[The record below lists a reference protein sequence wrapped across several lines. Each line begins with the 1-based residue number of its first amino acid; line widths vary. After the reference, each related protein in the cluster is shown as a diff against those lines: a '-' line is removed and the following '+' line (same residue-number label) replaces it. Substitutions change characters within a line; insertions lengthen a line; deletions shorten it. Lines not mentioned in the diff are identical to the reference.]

1 MTLRRSLLLVVA
13 GLTVAAL
20 LIVTAAAVL
29 GMRQYLLDRTD
40 EQLAAAAVL
49 ARSRTELL
57 VGDPEARGEAIRQVV
72 AVTDYVVEIRTARTG
87 TVRVVSGAPL
97 PARPLLDQL
106 SVTGERA
113 QNVADYRAVVTHDGD
128 YTVLVALSLQP
139 LRDTVRRLLLVAGA
153 TSLIVLALLMLI
165 ARLLIARRLRPLD
178 AITATATDIAGG
190 DLVRPVPS
198 LAGPR
203 TEVGRLTSA
212 INEML
217 AQIQEAIGAW
227 QRSENRMR
235 SFVADASHE
244 LRTPVTS
251 IQGYA
256 QLIRTGVVDVRER
269 PDVLRRLEEE
279 ATRMGTLVNALLYLA
294 QLDASP
300 QLRRAPV
307 DLARLARDAV
317 ADASAVEPDR
327 PLSAE
332 TPTPCV
338 VAGDENS
345 LRQVLANL
353 LSNVRAHT
361 PPGAA
366 AVVRVGPAPDRR
378 FVRVEVIDEGP
389 GMDATTARHAFE
401 RFWRADQARTAGGG
415 AGLGLAIVAE
425 VVAGHGGEAGIDGST
440 VWFTLPRDS

>member
-1 MTLRRSLLLVVA
+1 MTLRRSLLIVVA

-20 LIVTAAAVL
+20 LIVTATAVL
-29 GMRQYLLDRTD
+29 GMRQYLLNRTD

-57 VGDPEARGEAIRQVV
+57 VGDPEMRGEAIRQVV
-72 AVTDYVVEIRTARTG
+72 SVTDYVVEIRTAGAG
-87 TVRVVSGAPL
+87 TIRVVSGAPL
-97 PARPLLDQL
+97 PARPLLDQA
-106 SVTGERA
+106 SAAGEEP
-113 QNVADYRAVVTHDGD
+113 QNVAGYRAVITHDGD

-139 LRDTVRRLLLVAGA
+139 LRDTVQRLLLVAGV

-212 INEML
+212 INKML

-227 QRSENRMR
+227 QRSESRMR

-300 QLRRAPV
+300 ELRRAPV

-332 TPTPCV
+332 TPAECV
-338 VAGDENS
+338 VTGDEDS

-353 LSNVRAHT
+353 LANVRAHT

-366 AVVRVGPAPDRR
+366 AVVRVGPTPDGR
-378 FVRVEVIDEGP
+378 FVRVEVTDEGP
-389 GMDATTARHAFE
+389 GMDAKTARHAFE
-401 RFWRADQARTAGGG
+401 RFWRADRGRTAGGG
-415 AGLGLAIVAE
+415 AGLGLAIVAD
-425 VVAGHGGEAGIDGST
+425 VVASHGGKAGIDGST

>member
-1 MTLRRSLLLVVA
+1 MLVVA
-13 GLTVAAL
+13 GLTSVAL
-20 LIVTAAAVL
+20 LVVTAAAVL
-29 GMRQYLLDRTD
+29 GMRQYLLNRTD

-49 ARSRTELL
+49 ARSRTALL
-57 VGDPEARGEAIRQVV
+57 VGDPEMRGEAIRQVV

-87 TVRVVSGAPL
+87 TVRVASGAPL
-97 PARPLLDQL
+97 PARALLDQA
-106 SVTGERA
+106 SATVVGP
-113 QNVADYRAVVTHDGD
+113 QNVAGYRAVVTHDGD

-139 LRDTVRRLLLVAGA
+139 LRDTVRRLLLVAGV

-190 DLVRPVPS
+190 DLLRPVPA

-212 INEML
+212 INKML
-217 AQIQEAIGAW
+217 SQIQEAIGAW
-227 QRSENRMR
+227 QRSESRMR

-256 QLIRTGVVDVRER
+256 QLIRTGVIDVRER

-279 ATRMGTLVNALLYLA
+279 ATRMGALVNALLYLA

-300 QLRRAPV
+300 ELRRAPV

-317 ADASAVEPDR
+317 ADASAVEPYR
-327 PLSAE
+327 PLSVE
-332 TPTPCV
+332 TPAQCLVT
-338 VAGDENS
+338 GDENS

-353 LSNVRAHT
+353 LANVRAHT
-361 PPGAA
+361 PPAAA
-366 AVVRVGPAPDRR
+366 AVVRVGLAPGGRV
-378 FVRVEVIDEGP
+378 VRVEVTDEGS
-389 GMDATTARHAFE
+389 GMDAETARHAFE
-401 RFWRADQARTAGGG
+401 RFWRADRARTAGGG

-425 VVAGHGGEAGIDGST
+425 VVASHGGEAGIDGST
-440 VWFTLPRDS
+440 VWFTLPHDS

>member
-1 MTLRRSLLLVVA
+1 MLVVA
-13 GLTVAAL
+13 GLTSVAL
-20 LIVTAAAVL
+20 LVVTAAAVL
-29 GMRQYLLDRTD
+29 GMRQYLLNRTD

-49 ARSRTELL
+49 ARSRTALL
-57 VGDPEARGEAIRQVV
+57 VGDPEMRGEAIRQVV

-87 TVRVVSGAPL
+87 TVRVASGAPL
-97 PARPLLDQL
+97 PARALLDQA
-106 SVTGERA
+106 SATVVEP
-113 QNVADYRAVVTHDGD
+113 QNVAGYRAVVTHDGD

-139 LRDTVRRLLLVAGA
+139 LRDTVRRLLLVAGI

-190 DLVRPVPS
+190 DLLRPVPA

-212 INEML
+212 INKML
-217 AQIQEAIGAW
+217 SQIQEAIGAW
-227 QRSENRMR
+227 QRSESRMR

-256 QLIRTGVVDVRER
+256 QLIRTGVIDVRER

-279 ATRMGTLVNALLYLA
+279 ATRMGALVNALLYLA

-300 QLRRAPV
+300 ELRRAPV

-317 ADASAVEPDR
+317 ADASAVEPYR
-327 PLSAE
+327 PLSVE
-332 TPTPCV
+332 TPAQCLVT
-338 VAGDENS
+338 GDENS

-353 LSNVRAHT
+353 LANVRAHT
-361 PPGAA
+361 PPAAA
-366 AVVRVGPAPDRR
+366 AVVRVGLAPGGRV
-378 FVRVEVIDEGP
+378 VRVEVTDEGS
-389 GMDATTARHAFE
+389 GMDAETARHAFE
-401 RFWRADQARTAGGG
+401 RFWRADRARTAGGG

-425 VVAGHGGEAGIDGST
+425 VVASHGGEAGIDGST
-440 VWFTLPRDS
+440 VWFTLPHDS

>member
-1 MTLRRSLLLVVA
+1 MLVVA
-13 GLTVAAL
+13 GLTSVAL
-20 LIVTAAAVL
+20 LVVTAAAVL
-29 GMRQYLLDRTD
+29 GMRQYLLNRTD

-49 ARSRTELL
+49 ARSRTALL
-57 VGDPEARGEAIRQVV
+57 VGDPEMRGEAIRQVV

-87 TVRVVSGAPL
+87 TVRVASGAPL
-97 PARPLLDQL
+97 PARALLDQA
-106 SVTGERA
+106 SATVVGP
-113 QNVADYRAVVTHDGD
+113 QNVAGYRAVVTHDGD

-139 LRDTVRRLLLVAGA
+139 LRDTVRQLLLVAGV

-190 DLVRPVPS
+190 DLLRPVPA

-212 INEML
+212 INKML
-217 AQIQEAIGAW
+217 SQIQEAIGAW
-227 QRSENRMR
+227 QRSESRMR

-256 QLIRTGVVDVRER
+256 QLIRTGVIDVRER

-279 ATRMGTLVNALLYLA
+279 ATRMGALVNALLYLA

-300 QLRRAPV
+300 ELRRAPV

-317 ADASAVEPDR
+317 ADASAVEPYR
-327 PLSAE
+327 PLSVE
-332 TPTPCV
+332 TPAQCLVT
-338 VAGDENS
+338 GDENS

-353 LSNVRAHT
+353 LANVRAHT

-366 AVVRVGPAPDRR
+366 AVVRLGLAPGGRV
-378 FVRVEVIDEGP
+378 VRVEVTDEGS
-389 GMDATTARHAFE
+389 GMDAETARHAFE
-401 RFWRADQARTAGGG
+401 RFWRADRARTAGGG

-425 VVAGHGGEAGIDGST
+425 VVASHGGEAGIDGST
-440 VWFTLPRDS
+440 VWFTLPHDS

>member
-1 MTLRRSLLLVVA
+1 MLVVA
-13 GLTVAAL
+13 GLTSVAL
-20 LIVTAAAVL
+20 VVVTAAAVV
-29 GMRQYLLDRTD
+29 GIRQYLVNRTD

-49 ARSRTELL
+49 ARSRTVLL
-57 VGDPEARGEAIRQVV
+57 VGDPEMRGEAIRQVV

-97 PARPLLDQL
+97 PARALLDQA
-106 SVTGERA
+106 SATVAEP
-113 QNVADYRAVVTHDGD
+113 QNVAGYRAVVTHDGD

-139 LRDTVRRLLLVAGA
+139 LRDTVRRLLLVAGV
-153 TSLIVLALLMLI
+153 TSLVVLALLMLI

-190 DLVRPVPS
+190 DLLRPVPA

-212 INEML
+212 INQML

-227 QRSENRMR
+227 QRSESRMR

-256 QLIRTGVVDVRER
+256 QLIRTGVIDVRER

-279 ATRMGTLVNALLYLA
+279 ATRMAALVNALLYLA

-300 QLRRAPV
+300 ELRRAPV

-317 ADASAVEPDR
+317 ADASAVEPYR
-327 PLSAE
+327 PLSVE
-332 TPTPCV
+332 TPAQCLVT
-338 VAGDENS
+338 GDENS

-353 LSNVRAHT
+353 LANVRAHT

-366 AVVRVGPAPDRR
+366 AVVRVGLAPGGRV
-378 FVRVEVIDEGP
+378 VRVEVTDDGS
-389 GMDATTARHAFE
+389 GMDAETARHAFE
-401 RFWRADQARTAGGG
+401 RFWRADRARTAGGG

-425 VVAGHGGEAGIDGST
+425 VVASHGGEAGIDGST

>member
-1 MTLRRSLLLVVA
+1 MLVVA
-13 GLTVAAL
+13 GLTSVAL
-20 LIVTAAAVL
+20 LVVTAAAVL
-29 GMRQYLLDRTD
+29 GMRQYLLNRTD

-49 ARSRTELL
+49 ARSRTALL
-57 VGDPEARGEAIRQVV
+57 VGDPEMRGEAIRQVV

-87 TVRVVSGAPL
+87 TVRVASGAPL
-97 PARPLLDQL
+97 PARALLDQA
-106 SVTGERA
+106 SATVVGP
-113 QNVADYRAVVTHDGD
+113 QNVAGYRAVVTHDGD

-139 LRDTVRRLLLVAGA
+139 LRDTVRRLLLVAGV

-190 DLVRPVPS
+190 DLLRPVPA

-212 INEML
+212 INKML
-217 AQIQEAIGAW
+217 SQIQEAIGAW
-227 QRSENRMR
+227 QRSESRMR

-256 QLIRTGVVDVRER
+256 QLIRTGVIDVRER

-279 ATRMGTLVNALLYLA
+279 ATRMGALVNALLYLA

-300 QLRRAPV
+300 ELRRAPV

-317 ADASAVEPDR
+317 AGASAVEPYR
-327 PLSAE
+327 PLSVE
-332 TPTPCV
+332 TPAQCLVT
-338 VAGDENS
+338 GDENS

-353 LSNVRAHT
+353 LANVRAHT

-366 AVVRVGPAPDRR
+366 AVVRVSLAPGGRV
-378 FVRVEVIDEGP
+378 VRVEVTDEGS
-389 GMDATTARHAFE
+389 GMDAETARHAFE
-401 RFWRADQARTAGGG
+401 RFWRADRARTAGGG

-425 VVAGHGGEAGIDGST
+425 VVASHGGEAGIDGST
-440 VWFTLPRDS
+440 VWFTLPHDS

>member
-1 MTLRRSLLLVVA
+1 MLVVA
-13 GLTVAAL
+13 GLTSVAL
-20 LIVTAAAVL
+20 LVVTAAAVL
-29 GMRQYLLDRTD
+29 GMRQYLLNRTD

-49 ARSRTELL
+49 ARSRTALL
-57 VGDPEARGEAIRQVV
+57 VGDPEMRGEAIRQVV

-87 TVRVVSGAPL
+87 TVRVASGAPL
-97 PARPLLDQL
+97 PARALLDQA
-106 SVTGERA
+106 SATVVEP
-113 QNVADYRAVVTHDGD
+113 QNVAGYRAVVTHDGD

-139 LRDTVRRLLLVAGA
+139 LRDTVRQLLLVAGV

-190 DLVRPVPS
+190 DLLRPVPA

-212 INEML
+212 INKML
-217 AQIQEAIGAW
+217 SQIQEAIGAW
-227 QRSENRMR
+227 QRSESRMR

-256 QLIRTGVVDVRER
+256 QLIRTGVIDVRER

-279 ATRMGTLVNALLYLA
+279 ATRMGALVNALLYLA

-300 QLRRAPV
+300 ELRRAPV

-317 ADASAVEPDR
+317 ADASAVEPYR
-327 PLSAE
+327 PLSVE
-332 TPTPCV
+332 TPAQCLVT
-338 VAGDENS
+338 GDENS

-353 LSNVRAHT
+353 LANVRAHT

-366 AVVRVGPAPDRR
+366 AVVRVSLAPGGRV
-378 FVRVEVIDEGP
+378 VRVEVTDEGS
-389 GMDATTARHAFE
+389 GMDAETARHAFE
-401 RFWRADQARTAGGG
+401 RFWRADRARTAGGG

-425 VVAGHGGEAGIDGST
+425 VVASHGGEAGIDGST
-440 VWFTLPRDS
+440 VWFTLPHDS